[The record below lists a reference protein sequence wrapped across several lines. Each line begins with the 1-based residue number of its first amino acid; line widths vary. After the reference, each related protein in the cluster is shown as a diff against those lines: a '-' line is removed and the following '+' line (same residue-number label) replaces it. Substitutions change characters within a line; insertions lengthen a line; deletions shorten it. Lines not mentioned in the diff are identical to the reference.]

1 MSRLKTL
8 LLKFSGP
15 LQSWGTDS
23 HFETRYTDFHPS
35 KSAVIGLIAASL
47 GYRRDEDEKIAKLND
62 LNFAV
67 RVDQRG
73 NLLRDYQIATAYKPD
88 GRFERNYVT
97 NRYYLEDA
105 VFVVALSGEDELIDD
120 IEYAIRNPYFQP
132 FFGKR
137 SNPVNPDIIIK
148 TTTDDIVT
156 SLEKLRWQAS
166 KFHKREFKDKEFV
179 ELEVYIDGDLIETS
193 SSKFRRDR
201 VKSFSQ
207 KHRQFGY
214 RGEKTFTI
222 RVTDEHDA
230 FMFIGGEDVF
240 IKS

>member
-35 KSAVIGLIAASL
+35 KSAVIGLVAASL
-47 GYRRDEDEKIAKLND
+47 GYRRDEDEKIARLND
-62 LNFAV
+62 LDFAV

-97 NRYYLEDA
+97 NRYYLEDS

-120 IEYAIRNPYFQP
+120 IEFAIRNPYFQP

-148 TTTDDIVT
+148 TTTEDIVS
-156 SLEKLRWQAS
+156 SLEKLSWQAS
-166 KFHKREFKDKEFV
+166 KFHKREFKDKEFA
-179 ELEVYIDGDLIETS
+179 ELEVYIDGDLIENS
-193 SSKFRRDR
+193 SSKFRKDR

-207 KHRQFGY
+207 KYRQFGY
-214 RGEKTFTI
+214 RGEKSFTI

-230 FMFIGGEDVF
+230 FMF
-240 IKS
+240 